1 MKVQPFEE
9 AKIDYSIIHECD
21 LLNTQMKKYEID
33 DKLNKNG
40 KRKYQMTHEYLNSSC
55 TYLHELIY
63 LTKSCL

>member
-21 LLNTQMKKYEID
+21 LLTHKGQKEID
-33 DKLNKNG
+33 DGLNKNIKG
-40 KRKYQMTHEYLNSSC
+40 KYQMTHEHLNSSC
-55 TYLHELIY
+55 TYLHELVY